1 MNDPLLKNQ
10 LIDIAVLYVEDEQ
23 TTRETV
29 SAMLERQIRTVYRA
43 VDGKEG
49 LSVFKARRPE
59 IVITD
64 IRMPVMDGLD
74 MAREIKALAPRTHV
88 IVTTAHNDTE
98 FFLDAID
105 IGIDQYVL
113 KPVDR
118 DRLFTAIKKCQETLS
133 LERTIQFKD
142 AEQKRLIKELQKALA
157 SIKTLSGLIPICASC
172 KKIRDDQGYWNQL
185 EAYISEH
192 SSAEFSHGICPDC
205 AVKMYPGYQ
214 KKEDK

>member
-1 MNDPLLKNQ
+1 MNDPLINKK
-10 LIDIAVLYVEDEQ
+10 IDTAVLYVEDEP
-23 TTRETV
+23 TTRETIG
-29 SAMLERQIRTVYRA
+29 AMLERQIGTVYLA
-43 VDGKEG
+43 ADGNEG
-49 LSVFKARRPE
+49 LAVFKAQRPE
-59 IVITD
+59 IVVTD
-64 IRMPVMDGLD
+64 IRMPVLGGLD
-74 MAREIKALAPRTHV
+74 MAREIRAIAPRTHI

-118 DRLFTAIKKCQETLS
+118 DRLFSAIKKCQEILS
-133 LERTIQFKD
+133 LERTITFKD

-157 SIKTLSGLIPICASC
+157 SIKTLHGLIPICASC

-192 SSAEFSHGICPDC
+192 SGAEFSHGICPDC
-205 AVKMYPGYQ
+205 AIKMYPDYQ
-214 KKEDK
+214 HKKEK